1 MGIGLNLSQTRS
13 FPCPE
18 LSLSLR
24 FHNGIH
30 TSTWPPPTPFSSFL
44 CLLLLFPFL
53 TLNQRYQFPCCFSN
67 LRRVLAPRSPHR
79 LFALFVVI
87 FPRSSHGLLPRPP
100 LGLSEYF
107 LSVRSSPITLFK
119 IRMCPQPRVLPILSS
134 SFVCNTYYQLT
145 SCTYFSF
152 IYWLS
157 SSLGCSFLEE
167 RDFCVSFIAVS
178 PDT

>member
-1 MGIGLNLSQTRS
+1 MVYTPLRDPHSPL
-13 FPCPE
+13 FPLFFVSSCS
-18 LSLSLR
+18 SLFWLWT
-24 FHNGIH
+24 II
-30 TSTWPPPTPFSSFL
+30 TSFL
-44 CLLLLFPFL
+44 AV
-53 TLNQRYQFPCCFSN
+53 FSN
-67 LRRVLAPRSPHR
+67 LRRDLAPRSPHR

-119 IRMCPQPRVLPILSS
+119 IRMCPQPRVLPILFS

-145 SCTYFSF
+145 SCTCFSF